1 VYNHAAADTADD
13 LFMSNGLEVLIEQQQ
28 NMNGNWPIGGFRRD
42 SFSITTP
49 IPQTL
54 ELAASASLARP
65 R

>member
-1 VYNHAAADTADD
+1 VYNRPAADTADD
-13 LFMSNGLEVLIEQQQ
+13 LFMASVEMLDEQLQ
-28 NMNGNWPIGGFRRD
+28 NIDGNWPIGGFRRD